1 MKGTNMAESLAASI
15 TGQPMPMNTGTNGK
29 LPETDDQGNLKREN
43 KIVENARE
51 ESQAVSQPR

>member
-1 MKGTNMAESLAASI
+1 
-15 TGQPMPMNTGTNGK
+15 MPVQRQGNEK
-29 LPETDDQGNLKREN
+29 QIETDDQGNLKREN